1 MNIYKNK
8 AVEIMAPAGN
18 FSSLTAAW
26 QGGANSVYFGIEKLN
41 MRAGSSKNFTTE
53 DLPEIAAFCKKH
65 NMHSYLAVN
74 TVIYDEEI
82 PVMQEIIDAAKAA
95 DISAVIASD
104 QSVINYASKAGM
116 EIHLST
122 QLNVSNTETVK
133 FYAQYADVMVLAR
146 ELKLKQIRQI
156 IQSIEKEKITGP
168 SGELIRIEVFAHG
181 ALCMAISGKCYLSLH
196 EHDSSANRGACLQ
209 TCRKSYTATN
219 NETGYQLEI
228 DNEYIMSP
236 KDLSTI
242 GFLDKLL
249 AAGVSVLKIEGRA
262 RPAEYVKTVSEC
274 YREAVQA
281 IREGSYSK
289 EKIDAWTK
297 RLSLVF
303 NRGFWEGYYMGK
315 HTGEWSKTYGSK
327 AVRTK
332 KYIGKASNY
341 FSKLGVG
348 EFILQAGR
356 LKPGEKVLISGPT
369 TGIIETKVKEIRLDR
384 DPVNEVVKGQRF
396 SMPVPDKIRPSD
408 KLYTFIYKNQE
419 HDE

>member
-1 MNIYKNK
+1 MNTYSKPI
-8 AVEIMAPAGN
+8 EIMAPAGN
-18 FSSLTAAW
+18 FSALTAAW

-53 DLPEIAAFCKKH
+53 DLPEIADFCKQH
-65 NMHSYLAVN
+65 NMRSYLAVN
-74 TVIYDEEI
+74 TVIYDDEI
-82 PVMQEIIDAAKAA
+82 PLMHDIIDTAKSAG
-95 DISAVIASD
+95 ISAIIASD
-104 QSVINYASKAGM
+104 QSVINYAYTAGM

-122 QLNVSNTETVK
+122 QLNVSNIETVK
-133 FYAQYADVMVLAR
+133 FYAKYADVMVLAR
-146 ELKLKQIRQI
+146 ELNLKQIRQI
-156 IQSIEKEKITGP
+156 TQSIKQEKITGP
-168 SGELIRIEVFAHG
+168 AGELIKIEVFAHG
-181 ALCMAISGKCYLSLH
+181 ALCIAISGKCYLSLH

-249 AAGVSVLKIEGRA
+249 AAGVTVLKIEGRA

-281 IREGSYSK
+281 IRAGTYTKS
-289 EKIDAWTK
+289 KIDDWTK
-297 RLSLVF
+297 RLSVVF

-327 AVRTK
+327 ARRTK
-332 KYIGKASNY
+332 KYIGKGTNY

-348 EFILQAGR
+348 EFLLQAGQ

-369 TGIIETKVKEIRLDR
+369 TGVIETEVKEIRLDR
-384 DPVNEVVKGQRF
+384 DPVSEVVKGQRF
-396 SMPVPDKIRPSD
+396 SMPVPEKIRPSD
-408 KLYTFIYKNQE
+408 KLYKYIYKNQE